1 MNLTQHRVQV
11 VRAEVAD
18 RATLVRLL
26 QLYLY
31 DFSAFAKADEPCGDV
46 GEDGSFAY
54 DHFES
59 YWSNDRREPLLLRSD
74 CQLVG
79 FALIN
84 DWSASGCAVDYCM
97 AEFFV
102 LRKYRRAGIGAS
114 AAHEIIAQRPGVW
127 EVPVVHYN
135 KPALSFWRSVTAS
148 TPGQA
153 IKEVAGDG
161 IRWSGMILRIV
172 PNLTPL

>member
-84 DWSASGCAVDYCM
+84 DWSASGCAVGYCM

-102 LRKYRRAGIGAS
+102 LRKYRPAGIGAS
-114 AAHEIIAQRPGVW
+114 AAHEIIAQRPGVGRFQW
-127 EVPVVHYN
+127 LITTSLRSRFGAVSPPRHRA
-135 KPALSFWRSVTAS
+135 KPSRKSQGTAS
-148 TPGQA
+148 
-153 IKEVAGDG
+153 AG
-161 IRWSGMILRIV
+161 
-172 PNLTPL
+172 PE

>member
-26 QLYLY
+26 QFYLY
-31 DFSAFAKADEPCGDV
+31 DFSAFAKADEPYGDV
-46 GEDGSFAY
+46 GDDGSVAY
-54 DHFES
+54 EHFES
-59 YWSNDRREPLLLRSD
+59 YWSNHRREPLLLRTD

-79 FALIN
+79 FALVN

-102 LRKYRRAGIGAS
+102 LRKIIPDQRMPSPATSSMAWPRVEAVTLRQNESAG
-114 AAHEIIAQRPGVW
+114 
-127 EVPVVHYN
+127 
-135 KPALSFWRSVTAS
+135 L
-148 TPGQA
+148 
-153 IKEVAGDG
+153 
-161 IRWSGMILRIV
+161 L
-172 PNLTPL
+172 